1 LTDRAGRP
9 PTPEEIAAFLGLEL
23 NDALVGID
31 AATAH
36 FSLSLD
42 APASGS
48 DAAEPQL
55 LGDQLGR
62 TDGGFDL
69 VDTKLALG
77 VEIARLPHRERT
89 ALQLRLEHNL
99 KQSEIAR
106 RMGCSQMQV
115 SRLLRQAAAHVR
127 ELTDPTLDCRR

>member
-1 LTDRAGRP
+1 M
-9 PTPEEIAAFLGLEL
+9 
-23 NDALVGID
+23 LVGID

-48 DAAEPQL
+48 DIPEPQP

-127 ELTDPTLDCRR
+127 ELTDLAVDSPPR